1 MEEICLFVC
10 EGEYCR
16 ESVTLP
22 YNMKALV
29 TLRSVAWKR
38 VNEWNAPTSNPC
50 KHPHGCDARL
60 WLLAIIRL
68 CAGKR
73 SITLPK
79 VKLKRETVSPSVFK
93 SWRLNAHMQFSA
105 LSPHCFSFFPAST
118 VGQEPLKKLEV
129 TNTERSTTQHLS
141 RQTKFCRYSL
151 LPCEEVR
158 ESGRQPSGQF
168 MLTLLLLLLDCAVAV
183 LHVHDE

>member
-50 KHPHGCDARL
+50 KHPHWCDARL

-79 VKLKRETVSPSVFK
+79 VKLKRERQFHRLFSYGDGWMHTCSFLHYHLTVFHSFLLRLLARSHWR
-93 SWRLNAHMQFSA
+93 SWRWQTLKGQQLSISRDKQSSA
-105 LSPHCFSFFPAST
+105 VTLFYL
-118 VGQEPLKKLEV
+118 VRKLG
-129 TNTERSTTQHLS
+129 NQAG
-141 RQTKFCRYSL
+141 SL
-151 LPCEEVR
+151 LVSLCWH
-158 ESGRQPSGQF
+158 F
-168 MLTLLLLLLDCAVAV
+168 CCCYWIV
-183 LHVHDE
+183 L

>member
-50 KHPHGCDARL
+50 KHPHGCDARQ
-60 WLLAIIRL
+60 LLAIIRL
-68 CAGKR
+68 CASKR

-79 VKLKRETVSPSVFK
+79 VKLKRERQFHRLFSYGDGWMHTCSFLHYHLTVFHSFLL
-93 SWRLNAHMQFSA
+93 RLLARSHW
-105 LSPHCFSFFPAST
+105 
-118 VGQEPLKKLEV
+118 G
-129 TNTERSTTQHLS
+129 NTERSTSQHLS

-158 ESGRQPSGQF
+158 E
-168 MLTLLLLLLDCAVAV
+168 
-183 LHVHDE
+183 